1 MNKSFQVSVNFESF
15 YNNIG
20 DMGKGLNNCD
30 MTCYV
35 FSHDLALHFGEI
47 LGRERLHGEYFK
59 FPL

>member
-1 MNKSFQVSVNFESF
+1 MSKSFQVSVNFERF

-35 FSHDLALHFGEI
+35 FSHDLALH
-47 LGRERLHGEYFK
+47 LGRF
-59 FPL
+59 